1 MKHFLL
7 RMSALCCLA
16 LSTHIAAA
24 QEDPYPA
31 PSLTSLTSSD
41 RPDAWKIKNA
51 LSAGPKL
58 ITDHATVMDWPSAQ
72 DKEDK
77 MRVLREG
84 SHGGL
89 VCRTAPG
96 SPDMIRSAST
106 RP

>member
-7 RMSALCCLA
+7 TMSALSCLA

-51 LSAGPKL
+51 LMCGTKSPPKRCWAQHFVK
-58 ITDHATVMDWPSAQ
+58 TAMTSRSAQ
-72 DKEDK
+72 
-77 MRVLREG
+77 
-84 SHGGL
+84 
-89 VCRTAPG
+89 
-96 SPDMIRSAST
+96 
-106 RP
+106 

>member
-41 RPDAWKIKNA
+41 RPE
-51 LSAGPKL
+51 SYGRKL
-58 ITDHATVMDWPSAQ
+58 V
-72 DKEDK
+72 
-77 MRVLREG
+77 
-84 SHGGL
+84 
-89 VCRTAPG
+89 TA
-96 SPDMIRSAST
+96 
-106 RP
+106 

>member
-1 MKHFLL
+1 MKHLLL

-51 LSAGPKL
+51 LSAGPKF

-77 MRVLREG
+77 MRVLAKAAMVDLYAGPPREAQ
-84 SHGGL
+84 
-89 VCRTAPG
+89 T
-96 SPDMIRSAST
+96 
-106 RP
+106 